1 MWKPRNNEVCLATP
15 PVDANWATSS
25 EESTRGADPVA
36 DKIVATGDMLAGEV
50 VTDVQLGHL
59 NDACQLSLI
68 TVSSSGRRVWRVN
81 GVSP

>member
-1 MWKPRNNEVCLATP
+1 M
-15 PVDANWATSS
+15 
-25 EESTRGADPVA
+25 A